1 VLAPETKDSEGK
13 FLAIVNE
20 NRPRILRICHAYA
33 WEPEDRKDLYQE
45 VLFQIWRS
53 LPNLKEAAFA
63 NTWLYRIALN
73 TAISFSRRQKAR
85 RQTTLDFDHHEIV
98 ALADAAPR
106 DEADADPRLATLHR
120 AIAALD
126 VLERAIVTMFLED
139 FSYEQIAEVTGLTSS
154 NVGVRLHRARKKL
167 STLMEDRRHE

>member
-1 VLAPETKDSEGK
+1 VLEPETIDSEGQ
-13 FLAIVNE
+13 FLAVVNE

-33 WEPEDRKDLYQE
+33 WEAEDRKDLYQE

-53 LPNLKEAAFA
+53 LPNLKEAAHA

-73 TAISFSRRQKAR
+73 TAISFSRRQKVR
-85 RQTTLDFDHHEIV
+85 RQRTVDCDHQQIV
-98 ALADAAPR
+98 ELADANPR
-106 DEADADPRLATLHR
+106 AEADADPRLAALHR

-126 VLERAIVTMFLED
+126 ELERAIVTMFLED
-139 FSYEQIAEVTGLTSS
+139 LSYEQIAEVTGLTSS

-167 STLMEDRRHE
+167 SLLMEDSRHE